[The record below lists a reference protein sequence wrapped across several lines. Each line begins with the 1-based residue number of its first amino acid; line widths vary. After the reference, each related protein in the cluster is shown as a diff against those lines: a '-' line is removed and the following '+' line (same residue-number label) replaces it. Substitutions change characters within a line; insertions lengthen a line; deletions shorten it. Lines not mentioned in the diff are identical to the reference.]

1 MDGHLKW
8 RSLLIGHHTVWKPF
22 VLKPFIYEVL
32 CRPDGVLYQNH
43 QRHRKLLCCCMQFSR
58 IVRRL
63 RDSIFSLFLFSPFS
77 LRRPPFMAFV
87 LLLLQPL
94 GHNIP
99 NNIFRQLQIFL
110 QSSPVQSLATKLFVA
125 NWLNRYTVVRN
136 QLKLSHHENSCMFII
151 LANNRSKFF

>member
-32 CRPDGVLYQNH
+32 CRPDPDGVLYQNH

-99 NNIFRQLQIFL
+99 NNIFRQLQIFYRVV
-110 QSSPVQSLATKLFVA
+110 VQSLATKLFVA
-125 NWLNRYTVVRN
+125 NWLNRYTVARN

-151 LANNRSKFF
+151 LANNR